1 MEQTIGGILLSDPQG
16 YYVEAN
22 SHMCAML
29 GYEKEQLLGLRLED
43 LTPPELTAR
52 LGELRSPLPAGTSL
66 LIDWMLLRK
75 DGTHIPVEM
84 KVSRSGNR
92 YLSIVRDITRR
103 QRKDA
108 VSALLHRVN
117 QSILKDQ
124 PVKRILSMVCEE
136 LLSIYSLTL
145 SFVGAKNA
153 DGSVELC
160 QAACTNPEEIPKLNI
175 RWDDTPCGHG
185 PSGEAL
191 RTGKTQMISCDDP
204 RFAPWAEQVQRYA
217 MEGAI
222 SVPMS
227 LGNNMDGVLCIY
239 GKKGYIWNE
248 ELKLELERVAQKITN
263 VLQFTHHRQEAN
275 LLRSALR
282 ATANS
287 VVITDAE
294 GKICWLNSAFS
305 ALTGYAEAEALGEN
319 PRFLRSS
326 LQDDSFYQHL
336 WSTIT
341 SGQPWHGELINKR
354 KDGSLY
360 HEEMTITPIWD
371 ADAAI
376 THFVAVK
383 QDITARK
390 EAQLALETYRMFFH
404 NARDKMF
411 LLDTDG
417 IIIAANQAVEQTY
430 GYTSEELQGLSI
442 RELRAPETLEDW
454 PEQMQTARATDILF
468 ETTHKHKEGA
478 TFPVEVRSCQ
488 AILAGKQSLLRIVR
502 DISVRKK
509 AEQEAS
515 EAQQRAAQAERMAL
529 IGTMAAAITHE
540 INQPLNALQLT
551 ADGPLYLHHHN
562 KPIDPQRLWDAL
574 EKISKQSRR
583 ISSIIQSMRSFVR
596 SGSEK
601 TTSSC
606 DLNEAV
612 LAAAESLRSRLMEEG
627 IQLQIELD
635 KKVTYVPG
643 DSMRLEEAIT
653 NLLVNA
659 EQALGA
665 ADLAATKQIALQ
677 THHKGDYVILE
688 VRDNGPGFQSDI
700 LPRAFEPF
708 VSTKAVGHGMGLG
721 LAIVRSLM
729 QAYGGDITAEN
740 IPTGGACI
748 RVVLP
753 QQTN

>member
-1 MEQTIGGILLSDPQG
+1 
-16 YYVEAN
+16 
-22 SHMCAML
+22 
-29 GYEKEQLLGLRLED
+29 
-43 LTPPELTAR
+43 
-52 LGELRSPLPAGTSL
+52 
-66 LIDWMLLRK
+66 
-75 DGTHIPVEM
+75 
-84 KVSRSGNR
+84 
-92 YLSIVRDITRR
+92 
-103 QRKDA
+103 
-108 VSALLHRVN
+108 
-117 QSILKDQ
+117 
-124 PVKRILSMVCEE
+124 
-136 LLSIYSLTL
+136 
-145 SFVGAKNA
+145 
-153 DGSVELC
+153 
-160 QAACTNPEEIPKLNI
+160 
-175 RWDDTPCGHG
+175 
-185 PSGEAL
+185 
-191 RTGKTQMISCDDP
+191 
-204 RFAPWAEQVQRYA
+204 
-217 MEGAI
+217 
-222 SVPMS
+222 
-227 LGNNMDGVLCIY
+227 
-239 GKKGYIWNE
+239 
-248 ELKLELERVAQKITN
+248 
-263 VLQFTHHRQEAN
+263 
-275 LLRSALR
+275 
-282 ATANS
+282 
-287 VVITDAE
+287 
-294 GKICWLNSAFS
+294 
-305 ALTGYAEAEALGEN
+305 
-319 PRFLRSS
+319 
-326 LQDDSFYQHL
+326 
-336 WSTIT
+336 
-341 SGQPWHGELINKR
+341 
-354 KDGSLY
+354 
-360 HEEMTITPIWD
+360 MTITPSRD
-371 ADAAI
+371 AEAAR

-488 AILAGKQSLLRIVR
+488 AILDGKKYLLSIVR

-574 EKISKQSRR
+574 DKISKQSRR